1 MRWRTA
7 APAPAGLTTRLEPLL
22 LAVSAG
28 RPLDDCWRLEWL
40 RQYPRRL
47 VFRVQAPV
55 AAVPSCVVKAC
66 RIRDWRTLRHF
77 RRYGRQEFANLQ
89 AARDRGVPVGQAYAL
104 AEHWRLVPRLCAVV
118 LEDLAPLASL
128 GSWLEQGALR
138 PADLPAIL
146 SYVTPL
152 FRSLYSTGVN
162 HIDVTASN
170 VMVDGALQVP
180 PRLIDLQYAT
190 FLSGPSEKAMLLQ
203 AVRFAQSLASWT
215 GPEAF
220 HGWLGELLPG
230 WAGRWEVFLALYPLR
245 LSRDERLRLRLP

>member
-7 APAPAGLTTRLEPLL
+7 PPAPAGLTSVLDPLL
-22 LAVSAG
+22 VALSAG

-47 VFRVQAPV
+47 VFRVQLPV
-55 AAVPSCVVKAC
+55 AGVPSCVVKAC

-77 RRYGRQEFANLQ
+77 KRYGRHEFANLQ
-89 AARDRGVPVGQAYAL
+89 VAQERGVPVGQAYAL
-104 AEHWRLVPRLCAVV
+104 AELWRVVPRLCAVV

-128 GSWLEQGALR
+128 RSWLEQGTLR
-138 PADLPAIL
+138 SADLPAIL

-170 VMVDGALQVP
+170 IMVDGALHVA

-190 FLSGPSEKAMLLQ
+190 FLPGPAERAMLLQ
-203 AVRFAQSLASWT
+203 AVRFAQSLASWS

-220 HGWLGELLPG
+220 RGWLGELLPG
-230 WAGRWEVFLALYPLR
+230 WDGRWEVFLGLYPLR
-245 LSRDERLRLRLP
+245 LSRDDRLRLRLP